1 MSKITAESI
10 ASLQERKYFE
20 RATSMWEPVISHL
33 AKRIHEQPGGV
44 FAALD
49 QQKSSSEI
57 EDFLSEQ
64 AITFLTKVA
73 RSV

>member
-1 MSKITAESI
+1 
-10 ASLQERKYFE
+10 
-20 RATSMWEPVISHL
+20 MWEPVIAHL
-33 AKRIHEQPGGV
+33 SKRIHEQPGGV